1 VSNHMGD
8 AQVECGGSGDDRP
21 LSARHP
27 SVPPVREGLKNS
39 EARTSHEQTLGL
51 PEGYSVR
58 PAGDE
63 DLQAI
68 TDIYNQAVSSGGASA
83 DTAVQTVEERAA
95 WLHSHTPRNQYPVIV
110 VQEAGTVAAFASISR
125 FHPRP
130 GYDANVE
137 LSYYV
142 ELGHRGHG
150 LGTSLVKWGLQT
162 ARELGYASLN
172 TVIFADNVGS
182 MALMRHFGFIQYG
195 LLPHAAEDSQ
205 GVRHD
210 VAYWYHS
217 LS

>member
-1 VSNHMGD
+1 MGEAQAERD
-8 AQVECGGSGDDRP
+8 AFGDQRP
-21 LSARHP
+21 LSGRHP
-27 SVPPVREGLKNS
+27 SIRPVGAGLKSS
-39 EARTSHEQTLGL
+39 EAGTSHEQALGL
-51 PEGYSVR
+51 SEGYGVR
-58 PAGDE
+58 PAEDE

-83 DTAVQTVEERAA
+83 DTAVQTVEQRAV
-95 WLHSHTPRNQYPVIV
+95 WLHSHTPRNRYPVIV

-130 GYDANVE
+130 GYDAIVE

-142 ELGHRGHG
+142 GLGHRGHG

-172 TVIFADNVGS
+172 TVIFADNAGS
-182 MALMRHFGFIQYG
+182 MALMRRFDFIQYG

>member
-1 VSNHMGD
+1 MSERSEDEVAKSHGKSCEHSEDGPSASEGASSVD
-8 AQVECGGSGDDRP
+8 AVTAG
-21 LSARHP
+21 
-27 SVPPVREGLKNS
+27 
-39 EARTSHEQTLGL
+39 EQAFGL
-51 PEGYSVR
+51 PEEYGIR
-58 PAGDE
+58 PADDG

-83 DTAVQTVEERAA
+83 DTAVQAVEQRSV
-95 WLHSHTPRNQYPVIV
+95 WLHSHTPRDRYPVIV
-110 VQEAGTVAAFASISR
+110 VQAAGEVIAFASISR

-142 ELGHRGHG
+142 EQGHRGHG

-162 ARELGYASLN
+162 AGSLGYASLN
-172 TVIFADNVGS
+172 TVIFADNTGS
-182 MALMRHFGFIQYG
+182 MALMRRFGFIQYG
-195 LLPHAAEDSQ
+195 LLPHAAEDSV

-210 VAYWYHS
+210 VSYWYHS